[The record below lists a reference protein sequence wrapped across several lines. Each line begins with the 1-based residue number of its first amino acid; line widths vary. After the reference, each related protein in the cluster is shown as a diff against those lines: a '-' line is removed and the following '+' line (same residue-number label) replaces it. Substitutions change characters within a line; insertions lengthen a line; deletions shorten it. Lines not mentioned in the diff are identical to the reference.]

1 MHMQKVVRKY
11 KYHHNC
17 VDFPPSRVISPSVM
31 WLNYF
36 ASYKFEKTCKTLF
49 SEVLLLCTWNT

>member
-1 MHMQKVVRKY
+1 MHVQKVERKY

-49 SEVLLLCTWNT
+49 SEVLLLCT